1 MGTVRERRAKTE
13 NINKLKTS
21 TILASV
27 RPSVTIL
34 KWRIQIHCQ
43 DFLLEDRR
51 KRREITN
58 NQFVQPH
65 QTGTSFHTTWSVDG
79 KGDRLWL
86 TFDPSR
92 PCSMFCTTETR
103 FLKPKLHTVLPD
115 PYERRP

>member
-1 MGTVRERRAKTE
+1 MGYYSRERQAKCYYPEME
-13 NINKLKTS
+13 NTNSLSRFPFRDINTLS
-21 TILASV
+21 
-27 RPSVTIL
+27 
-34 KWRIQIHCQ
+34 Q
-43 DFLLEDRR
+43 DRR